1 MKRMALALPVL
12 ILCWSVFFPS
22 RAVPQANYD
31 VIAVKDGGTIT
42 GTVKWTGPRIKPPSV
57 PITKNADVCDPEGTK
72 IRDLERL
79 EVGRD
84 EGVANTVVYLKNI
97 TQGKAMDLPLSR
109 RTLDQKN
116 CRYVPHVSLVP
127 VHDEIAI
134 KSSDPILHTVQM
146 MGAASINLPFPFQ
159 NQYIKRPLDTLG
171 VIDMKCNAG
180 HTWMNGV
187 ILVVRQPYVAITDE
201 HGNFRLN
208 DVPAGEYEIAAWHES
223 WKVEREAQTLDVG
236 TQQMTKRLFFGEP
249 VVLEKKVEVKPSAS
263 TTVEFQLSASSR

>member
-1 MKRMALALPVL
+1 MKRLAHALPVL
-12 ILCWSVFFPS
+12 MLCSSVLVPS
-22 RAVPQANYD
+22 PAIPQANYD
-31 VIAVKDGGTIT
+31 VVTVKDGGTIS
-42 GTVKWTGPRIKPPSV
+42 GTVKWTGPRVKPPSV
-57 PITKNADVCDPEGTK
+57 PITKNPQVCDPQSTK

-84 EGVANTVVYLKNI
+84 QGVANTVVYLKNI

-116 CRYVPHVSLVP
+116 CRYVPHISLVP

-146 MGAASINLPFPFQ
+146 MGAASFNLPFPFH
-159 NQYIKRPLDTLG
+159 NQYLKRPLDTLG
-171 VIDMKCNAG
+171 MVDLKCNAG
-180 HTWMNGV
+180 HTWMNG
-187 ILVVRQPYVAITDE
+187 IIIVVRQPYVAITDE
-201 HGNFRLN
+201 HGNFRLT
-208 DVPAGEYEIAAWHES
+208 DVPPGNYEIAAWHES

-249 VVLEKKVEVKPSAS
+249 LVLEKKVEVKPNSGA
-263 TTVEFQLSASSR
+263 TVDFQLSAR